1 MSRASVRRL
10 PLLGV
15 LPALTLSLALGVSPR
30 VAVAQEYS
38 IADVLSPAFPYEL
51 ISARSADRIAWIEYE
66 RGMRNVF
73 VASAPRFEP
82 RRLTSFTADDGV
94 DLTGLQISRDGN
106 VVTFIRG
113 HTANSSGWVAN
124 PASDPA
130 GGERVVWAMR
140 TSGGAPW
147 RVVEAASY
155 RLSPDGRWVLF
166 VRNGQVYRAPVD
178 PEEPEAQPESARPFF
193 TVYGQNSGPVWS
205 PDGNKVAFVSSR
217 GDHSYIGVYDVRNPS
232 VTYLAPGVDR
242 DTSPVWSPDGDKVAF
257 LRRPGLP
264 FGAAAGRGG
273 GAGGGGRAGGAG
285 EGGRG
290 GAQPSGEGRQGFEPP
305 PGLMESAFAGGHDLE
320 IWVADARS
328 GEGRPVWRNRPGDER
343 RPEPSSLDWV
353 GDRLVFEAEPGNWEH
368 WYSLAVE
375 GPPTADPVDLT
386 PGEGF
391 VEATAFSSDGRYLYY
406 ASNVGDID
414 RRDLWRVPIAGGAA
428 QQLTR
433 GDGIEHYPAVLSSG
447 DQVAILYADARRP
460 LSVAVVPASGGEV
473 RMITRLPSEYPL
485 AGLVVPQPVTLNAED
500 GFEFYNQLW
509 LPPDLRPGE
518 RRPALVFIHGGSRRQ
533 MLLGYH
539 YMHFYHMA
547 YAINQYFASKGYVV
561 LSVNYRSGIGYG
573 RDFRTAEGVGRNGN
587 AEYRD
592 VLAAGK
598 YLQTRADV
606 DPEKVGVWGLS
617 YGGILTAQALARNSD
632 VFKSG
637 VDMAGVHLWG
647 SSLDPES
654 VSYQASSISAVA
666 GWRSPVLLIHG
677 DDDRNVAFSQTVGLV
692 QLLRA
697 HGVPHELI
705 VFPDDVHDSLLFR
718 RWLQAFG
725 ATDDFFERTLVRGE
739 KIATQGGGR

>member
-1 MSRASVRRL
+1 MSCASVRPL
-10 PLLGV
+10 PLLAAV
-15 LPALTLSLALGVSPR
+15 LTLTLGSAIGVSPQ
-30 VAVAQEYS
+30 VASAQSYS
-38 IADVLSPAFPYEL
+38 IADVLSPPFPYEL

-66 RGMRNVF
+66 RGMRNVW
-73 VASAPRFEP
+73 AANGPRFEP

-94 DLTGLQISRDGN
+94 DLTGLQTSRDGSI
-106 VVTFIRG
+106 VTFIRG
-113 HTANSSGWVAN
+113 HTANSTGWVAN
-124 PASDPA
+124 PASDPQ

-140 TSGGAPW
+140 TSGGSPW

-155 RLSPDGRWVLF
+155 RLSPDGRSVLF
-166 VRNGQVYRAPVD
+166 VRNGQIYGAPVD
-178 PEEPEAQPESARPFF
+178 ANATEVAPESARPFF
-193 TVYGQNSGPVWS
+193 TVFGQNSAPVWS
-205 PDGNKVAFVSSR
+205 PDGNRVAFVSSR
-217 GDHSYIGVYDVRNPS
+217 GDHSYIGVFDVRDPAI
-232 VTYLAPGVDR
+232 TYLAPGVDR
-242 DTSPVWSPDGDKVAF
+242 DTSPVWSPDGTKVAF

-273 GAGGGGRAGGAG
+273 AAGGRAGGD
-285 EGGRG
+285 GGRG
-290 GAQPSGEGRQGFEPP
+290 VGQPSGQAQQGQGPP
-305 PGLMESAFAGGHDLE
+305 PGLMESAFVGGHNLE
-320 IWVADARS
+320 VWVADVRS
-328 GEGRPVWRNRPGDER
+328 GVGRAVWRNRPGDGER

-353 GDRLVFEAEPGNWEH
+353 GDRLVFEAEPGNWER
-368 WYSLAVE
+368 WYSLALD
-375 GPPTADPVDLT
+375 GAPTADPLELT

-391 VEATAFSSDGRYLYY
+391 VEATSFSGDGRWLYY
-406 ASNVGDID
+406 ASNAGDID
-414 RRDLWRVPIAGGAA
+414 RRDLWRVPVAGGPAE
-428 QQLTR
+428 QLTR

-460 LSVAVVPASGGEV
+460 LSVGLVPASGGEA
-473 RMITRLPSEYPL
+473 RPITRLPSEYPL
-485 AGLVVPQPVTLNAED
+485 AKQITPQAVTLKAED
-500 GFEFYNQLW
+500 GFEFYNQVW

-518 RRPALVFIHGGSRRQ
+518 RRPALLFIHGGSRRQ

-561 LSVNYRSGIGYG
+561 MSVNYRSGIGYG
-573 RDFRTAEGVGRNGN
+573 RDFRTAEDVGRNGN

-598 YLQTRADV
+598 YLASRPDV
-606 DPEKVGVWGLS
+606 DAEKVGVWGLS

-632 VFKSG
+632 IFKAG

-647 SSLDPES
+647 NSLDPES
-654 VSYQASSISAVA
+654 ESYQASSISQISN
-666 GWRSPVLLIHG
+666 WRSPVLLMHG

-739 KIATQGGGR
+739 KITTQGGQR

>member
-1 MSRASVRRL
+1 MSRAPLHLLSVVAYA
-10 PLLGV
+10 LLAAFSQIG
-15 LPALTLSLALGVSPR
+15 
-30 VAVAQEYS
+30 VAVRAADAQQAYS

-51 ISARSADRIAWIEYE
+51 VSARSADRIAWLEYE
-66 RGMRNVF
+66 RGVRNVW
-73 VASAPRFEP
+73 VASAPRLEP
-82 RRLTSFTADDGV
+82 RRLTPFTDDDGV
-94 DLTGLQISRDGN
+94 DLTGLQISEDGS

-113 HTANSSGWVAN
+113 HTPNSSGWVAN

-140 TSGGAPW
+140 TSGGRPW

-166 VRNGQVYRAPVD
+166 VRDGQIHRAPVD
-178 PEEPEAQPESARPFF
+178 PRAREIDAESSRPFF
-193 TVYGQNSGPVWS
+193 TVYGQNSAPVWS
-205 PDGNKVAFVSSR
+205 PDGARVAFVSAR
-217 GDHSYIGVYDVRNPS
+217 GDHSYVGVYDVRSPK

-242 DTSPVWSPDGDKVAF
+242 DASPTWSPDGTRVAF

-264 FGAAAGRGG
+264 FGAAAGRAG
-273 GAGGGGRAGGAG
+273 GAGGGRAAPEG
-285 EGGRG
+285 GGRG
-290 GAQPSGEGRQGFEPP
+290 VAQPAQGRQGTEPP

-320 IWVADARS
+320 IWVADAAT
-328 GEGRPVWRNRPGDER
+328 GAGRRVWRNVGGEQEG
-343 RPEPSSLDWV
+343 RPEPSAIEWV
-353 GDRLVFEAEPGNWEH
+353 ADRLVFEAEPGNWER
-368 WYSLAVE
+368 WYSLAVD
-375 GPPTADPVDLT
+375 GTPTAEPVELT
-386 PGEGF
+386 PGEGA
-391 VEATAFSSDGRYLYY
+391 VEATAFSADGRWLYY
-406 ASNVGDID
+406 ASNAGDID
-414 RRDLWRVPIAGGAA
+414 RRDLWRVPVAGGSAE
-428 QQLTR
+428 QLTR
-433 GDGIEHYPAVLSSG
+433 GDGIEHYPAVFASG
-447 DQVAILYADARRP
+447 DQVAILYADAKRP
-460 LSVAVVPASGGEV
+460 LSVGVVPAAGGAA
-473 RMITRLPSEYPL
+473 RTITGLPSAYPL
-485 AGLVVPQPVTLNAED
+485 EELVVPQAVTLTAED

-547 YAINQYFASKGYVV
+547 YAMNQYFAAQGYVV

-573 RDFRTAEGVGRNGN
+573 REFRTAENVGRNGN
-587 AEYRD
+587 AEYKD

-598 YLQTRADV
+598 YLQSRPDV

-617 YGGILTAQALARNSD
+617 YGGILTAQALSRNSD
-632 VFKSG
+632 IFKAG

-654 VSYQASSISAVA
+654 VSYQASAISQIA

-705 VFPDDVHDSLLFR
+705 VFPDDVHDSLLFH

-725 ATDDFFERTLVRGE
+725 ATDDFFRRALVRGE
-739 KIATQGGGR
+739 KIAVAGGDG